1 MPTPTRNIVP
11 RENGGGSLGTE
22 AKNWGAM
29 RALLGV
35 FKKLTAPE
43 PTEDTDAAT
52 KAYVDKVVAD
62 AKTAA
67 IRAAALSAH
76 PVGSYLYTD
85 KADNPNTYME
95 GLEGT
100 TWELLGG
107 GRVLMSAGTY
117 TDSNG
122 TVTYKAGET
131 GGERLHQL
139 TVGEMPSHG
148 HLVRT
153 WNVVK
158 SGAPK
163 LYRNGHWEAYNGG
176 SYAINGGSYV
186 STARTDAPQNG
197 QGDPAGTTDGT
208 GSNGAHNNLQP
219 YSVVY
224 VFRRKT

>member
-1 MPTPTRNIVP
+1 MATPTRNIVP

-52 KAYVDKVVAD
+52 KAYVDQAVAA

-117 TDSNG
+117 TDTNG

-139 TVGEMPSHG
+139 TVGEMPAHNHNTTG
-148 HLVRT
+148 YFYMDNATTTGWL
-153 WNVVK
+153 
-158 SGAPK
+158 SG
-163 LYRNGHWEAYNGG
+163 
-176 SYAINGGSYV
+176 
-186 STARTDAPQNG
+186 
-197 QGDPAGTTDGT
+197 TDGKHIQYMNIQT
-208 GSNGAHNNLQP
+208 QGGNQAHNNIQP
-219 YSVVY
+219 YKAVY
-224 VFRRKT
+224 VFRRNT

>member
-1 MPTPTRNIVP
+1 MATPTRNIVP

-43 PTEDTDAAT
+43 PTEATDAAT

-131 GGERLHQL
+131 GGERMHQL
-139 TVGEMPSHG
+139 TVGEMPSHSHALQLTGYDGWPTNTSIPNAYVFNWKLASLFANGNAQQYTG
-148 HLVRT
+148 HLGSSST
-153 WNVVK
+153 T
-158 SGAPK
+158 
-163 LYRNGHWEAYNGG
+163 YTGG
-176 SYAINGGSYV
+176 SS
-186 STARTDAPQNG
+186 P
-197 QGDPAGTTDGT
+197 
-208 GSNGAHNNLQP
+208 HNNLPP
-219 YSVVY
+219 YMAVY
-224 VFRRKT
+224 VFRRKQ

>member
-1 MPTPTRNIVP
+1 MATPTRNIVP

-43 PTEDTDAAT
+43 PTEATDAAT

-131 GGERLHQL
+131 GGERMHQL
-139 TVGEMPSHG
+139 TVGEMPAHT
-148 HLVRT
+148 H
-153 WNVVK
+153 
-158 SGAPK
+158 PI
-163 LYRNGHWEAYNGG
+163 YRAGNGG
-176 SYAINGGSYV
+176 GNWDGDGLAGSPVNAYGGMLNTRS
-186 STARTDAPQNG
+186 SGNNQ
-197 QGDPAGTTDGT
+197 
-208 GSNGAHNNLQP
+208 AHNNIP
-219 YSVVY
+219 PFVVVY
-224 VFRRKT
+224 CFRRKI

>member
-1 MPTPTRNIVP
+1 MATPTRNIVP

-43 PTEDTDAAT
+43 PTEGTDAAT

-62 AKTAA
+62 AKTAG

-131 GGERLHQL
+131 GGERMHQL
-139 TVGEMPSHG
+139 TVGEMPIHR
-148 HLVRT
+148 HYLQV
-153 WNVVK
+153 
-158 SGAPK
+158 SG
-163 LYRNGHWEAYNGG
+163 YSGWET
-176 SYAINGGSYV
+176 STSIPGSYV
-186 STARTDAPQNG
+186 FNWGLSGIVANG
-197 QGDPAGTTDGT
+197 DGT
-208 GSNGAHNNLQP
+208 Q
-219 YSVVY
+219 
-224 VFRRKT
+224 

>member
-1 MPTPTRNIVP
+1 MATPTRNIVP

-43 PTEDTDAAT
+43 PTEATDAAT

-131 GGERLHQL
+131 GGERMHQL
-139 TVGEMPSHG
+139 TVGEMPSHSHKMLSDTDATLHAQG
-148 HLVRT
+148 DP
-153 WNVVK
+153 W
-158 SGAPK
+158 A
-163 LYRNGHWEAYNGG
+163 GG
-176 SYAINGGSYV
+176 SYAARAAFISSWDESYHLEGSTVPPTIASTGGM
-186 STARTDAPQNG
+186 
-197 QGDPAGTTDGT
+197 
-208 GSNGAHNNLQP
+208 GSSLPHNNLPP
-219 YSVVY
+219 YRVVY
-224 VFRRKT
+224 LFLRNT